1 MSKIFPSGSGVY
13 FENVQFNDLE
23 SSEAGK
29 GAFFVR
35 KCPAEPQ
42 STEATGGNGQTG
54 PSDPQQPV
62 KTTAADLEAI
72 REEAYQKGRAE
83 GRREGKSEGRSE
95 VENELHTATQALA
108 EALEQISRLR
118 ASLLEKSKE
127 DMVRLVMAVARQV
140 IQTEVEENGQ
150 IIVKTVTRALEAAVE
165 SDEYYIRVNPADLS
179 RVKESEPLFLAAMKG
194 LQNIHFIADE
204 SVSQGG
210 CRAESRAGDVDA
222 ALETQLEKIYAH
234 LRSEIVE

>member
-13 FENVQFNDLE
+13 FENVEFNDLE
-23 SSEAGK
+23 SSAGGK

-35 KCPAEPQ
+35 KCPAEPK
-42 STEATGGNGQTG
+42 SPEAPGGSGQTG
-54 PSDPQQPV
+54 PSDPQQPG
-62 KTTAADLEAI
+62 KAAAADLEAI
-72 REEAYQKGRAE
+72 REEAYQKGRL
-83 GRREGKSEGRSE
+83 EGKREGRSE

-118 ASLLEKSKE
+118 ASLLDKSKE

-165 SDEYYIRVNPADLS
+165 SDEYYIRLNPADLT

-194 LQNIHFIADE
+194 LQNIHVIADE
-204 SVSQGG
+204 SISRGG

-222 ALETQLEKIYAH
+222 TLESQLEKIYAH
-234 LRSEIVE
+234 LRSEIIE